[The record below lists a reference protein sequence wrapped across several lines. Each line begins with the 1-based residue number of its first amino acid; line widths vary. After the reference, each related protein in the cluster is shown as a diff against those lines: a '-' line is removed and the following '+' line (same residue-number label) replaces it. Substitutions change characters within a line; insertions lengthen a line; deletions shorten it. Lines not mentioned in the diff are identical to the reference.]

1 MEFVDLKKQYL
12 LLEDDINSNI
22 KNVLEHGKY
31 INGPEI
37 ETLENELSSYIGST
51 GCVSTSS
58 GTDALILALMAL
70 EIKPGDEVIT
80 TPFSF
85 ISTAETIIMAGA
97 IPVFVD
103 INPTSYNLDPAL
115 IEKAITEKTKA
126 IIAVSLY
133 GQMADFESIN
143 KIAKR
148 NRLAVI
154 EDGAQSF
161 GATFREKKS
170 CSISTIGCTSFFPS
184 KPLGCY
190 GDGGACFS
198 DDLEIL
204 DKMRKI
210 RNHGQEARYHH
221 TLIGFNGR
229 LDTIQAAVLL
239 AKFEQF
245 KSEVKKRNLVG
256 QKYSQKIQEIC
267 PTKVKVPEILEHYT
281 SVFAQYTI
289 QVEHRKKI
297 VDLLKMKGIPTSV
310 HYPTPLHQQPAIER
324 VLTKK
329 ESFPKAEQAAKK
341 VLSLPMHP
349 YLSDGDIQTV
359 ADALKFAFD
368 NIEI

>member
-12 LLEDDINSNI
+12 LLEEDINSNI
-22 KNVLEHGKY
+22 KNVLEHGQY

-37 ETLENELSSYIGST
+37 KTLEDELSSYIGST

-58 GTDALILALMAL
+58 GTDALMLALLAL

-103 INPTSYNLDPAL
+103 INPTSYNLEPTL
-115 IEKAITEKTKA
+115 IEKAINEKTKA

-143 KIAKR
+143 SIAKR
-148 NRLAVI
+148 HRLAVI

-161 GATFREKKS
+161 GATFRGKKS

-210 RNHGQEARYHH
+210 RNHGQESRYHH
-221 TLIGFNGR
+221 TFIGFNGR

-239 AKFEQF
+239 AKFQQF
-245 KSEVKKRNLVG
+245 KSEVKEKKPSRT
-256 QKYSQKIQEIC
+256 KI
-267 PTKVKVPEILEHYT
+267 
-281 SVFAQYTI
+281 
-289 QVEHRKKI
+289 
-297 VDLLKMKGIPTSV
+297 
-310 HYPTPLHQQPAIER
+310 
-324 VLTKK
+324 LT
-329 ESFPKAEQAAKK
+329 E
-341 VLSLPMHP
+341 
-349 YLSDGDIQTV
+349 
-359 ADALKFAFD
+359 
-368 NIEI
+368 N